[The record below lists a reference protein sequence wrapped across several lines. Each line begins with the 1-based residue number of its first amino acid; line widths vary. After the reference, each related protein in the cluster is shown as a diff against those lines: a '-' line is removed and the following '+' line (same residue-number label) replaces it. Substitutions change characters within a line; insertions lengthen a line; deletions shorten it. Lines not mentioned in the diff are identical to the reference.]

1 LSKNVIARSSPRSV
15 ANDETRSVDGV
26 RHAPWRMTS
35 SNLMKYV
42 LNTEIARH
50 LGTFGAARCRPLPE
64 FTLSDK
70 MRFFVRHT
78 SWRTQNDSVPKRGE
92 SEGVARSA
100 PEGRESSSFGRD
112 NDSEDFLDK
121 LHNPFL
127 KYPAG
132 TIGGALPLLKNKM
145 GENSNLNY
153 LHPVFRHTPTDRLDL
168 RSKISKMQS
177 CTPSLP
183 WRSF

>member
-1 LSKNVIARSSPRSV
+1 
-15 ANDETRSVDGV
+15 
-26 RHAPWRMTS
+26 MTS

-70 MRFFVRHT
+70 MRFFATLRMT
-78 SWRTQNDSVPKRGE
+78 RR
-92 SEGVARSA
+92 EGVARSA

-127 KYPAG
+127 RYPVG
-132 TIGGALPLLKNKM
+132 KIGGTLPFVRNKGNYEFVCNLKPGTWRVDK
-145 GENSNLNY
+145 
-153 LHPVFRHTPTDRLDL
+153 PWQ
-168 RSKISKMQS
+168 KIS
-177 CTPSLP
+177 
-183 WRSF
+183 